1 MDISCHSPS
10 LRIHRARRIVSIEL
24 RHARWSIT
32 IDFAGKRGPE
42 VVERGTIAFVNG
54 GNSGTSSE
62 CSIPS
67 GIHISSRS
75 PRLLPPRRGGLPSG
89 RLAQILHTLPG
100 LYYETTPRQTVTVH
114 RESALHPSF
123 QIVKASRRIVH

>member
-1 MDISCHSPS
+1 MVDNDQF
-10 LRIHRARRIVSIEL
+10 RR
-24 RHARWSIT
+24 
-32 IDFAGKRGPE
+32 
-42 VVERGTIAFVNG
+42 ERGSDVAELGTTAFVNG

-67 GIHISSRS
+67 GIHMSSRS
-75 PRLLPPRRGGLPSG
+75 PHLLPPRRGGLPSG

-114 RESALHPSF
+114 RESALHSSF

>member
-24 RHARWSIT
+24 RHARWPIT
-32 IDFAGKRGPE
+32 IDFAGKRVSDVAE
-42 VVERGTIAFVNG
+42 LGTTAFVNG

-67 GIHISSRS
+67 GIHICLVRHISYLLDVVVYHLVDRLRSSIPCPGSTMRQH
-75 PRLLPPRRGGLPSG
+75 RGKL
-89 RLAQILHTLPG
+89 
-100 LYYETTPRQTVTVH
+100 
-114 RESALHPSF
+114 
-123 QIVKASRRIVH
+123 